1 MATAQLYHRS
11 PAVTPI
17 CLKSYTSP
25 IAIHSWLK
33 LERILTGLPISRS
46 AIPGHFRKTA
56 RNWDTRMPH
65 HPGLPLAKH
74 DKNLVNTQKKRST
87 DILKL
92 LRHILILRRLICD
105 AMPGSHAQLP
115 KRCTCWNGSGL
126 AGDREAC
133 AAN

>member
-65 HPGLPLAKH
+65 HPGLPLATH
-74 DKNLVNTQKKRST
+74 DKNLNTQKKRST
-87 DILKL
+87 DILKTSTTHPDPQAPY
-92 LRHILILRRLICD
+92 LRCNARKPCSAAKALHMLERLGSRRR
-105 AMPGSHAQLP
+105 S
-115 KRCTCWNGSGL
+115 
-126 AGDREAC
+126 
-133 AAN
+133 